1 MDHDVSDPRVSH
13 PAAGA
18 GGQGASNARRL
29 RLGVIG
35 AGAWATFAHI
45 PGFLRRPEVEPWIVN
60 RRDPEL
66 LAAIRAQFGF
76 QHATTDWHEVIDAR
90 PDIVAITGPGAL
102 RGEQALA
109 ALEAGIHVLAEKP
122 FTLDPSDAWAID
134 RLARERGLHVVLC
147 YAWNEMGITEAAR
160 GLIGGPDGIGEIEQ
174 VDVQMAT
181 VVRDLLTAGTTYL
194 GDAPVPLPRGETW
207 HDPAVSGGGYGQGQ
221 LTHALGLVMRLLPGL
236 RASQVAAFTHG
247 PGARVE
253 LHDAVAVR
261 FDGGA
266 IGSIG
271 GAALP
276 PGTFGN
282 RHQLV
287 IRVTGS
293 RGQVILD
300 MDAPRVVGS
309 TAAEERT
316 IDLSP
321 EDVRWSFDR
330 VTDRMVDL
338 ALGRTT
344 ENPSPA
350 ELGARVVEILDGM
363 YRSAAS
369 GQVEA
374 VGASVATGRARSR
387 AAAR

>member
-1 MDHDVSDPRVSH
+1 MSAPLDARDTSS
-13 PAAGA
+13 AADA
-18 GGQGASNARRL
+18 GRL

-45 PGFLRRPEVEPWIVN
+45 PAFLRRPEVEPWIVN
-60 RRDPEL
+60 RRDPEQ
-66 LAAIRAQFGF
+66 LAAIRERFAFA
-76 QHATTDWHEVIDAR
+76 HATTDWREVIAAR
-90 PDIVAITGPGAL
+90 PDIVALTGPGAL
-102 RGEQALA
+102 RAEQALA

-122 FTLDPSDAWAID
+122 FTLDPADAWAID

-147 YAWNEMGITEAAR
+147 YAWTEMGITEAAR
-160 GLIGGPDGIGEIEQ
+160 RLIPGPEGIGEVEH
-174 VDVQMAT
+174 VDIQMAT
-181 VVRDLLTAGTTYL
+181 IVRDLLTAGTTYL

-221 LTHALGLVMRLLPGL
+221 LTHALGLVMHLLPGA

-253 LHDAVAVR
+253 LHDALVVR

-266 IGSIG
+266 IASIG
-271 GAALP
+271 GASLP
-276 PGTFGN
+276 LGTFGN
-282 RHQLV
+282 RHQLT

-293 RGQVILD
+293 RGQVLLD
-300 MDAPRVVGS
+300 MDTPRVVRS
-309 TAAEERT
+309 TAVDERVA
-316 IDLSP
+316 DLSA

-330 VTDRMVDL
+330 VTDRVVDL
-338 ALGRTT
+338 VLGRTT

-350 ELGARVVEILDGM
+350 GLGARVVEILDAM

-369 GQVEA
+369 GQVAA
-374 VGASVATGRARSR
+374 VGRREV
-387 AAAR
+387 